1 MTPDID
7 VRLQSV
13 IKAIEQVILP
23 ALDPNN
29 PLARE
34 QAALAIGHLH
44 MIRGQWPYMADYMA
58 VCLADIV
65 KLGADLLKVADG
77 GLATR
82 DAASALKSTLDQAG
96 KEKGGPTTA
105 IAQRRDAIAVAVD
118 DLINASA
125 VDGSQS
131 FRDSSENIVL
141 DYGIHQTSRDRAW
154 FKASGLDPD
163 CAKLPSHSDL
173 LAAPSHHTN

>member
-23 ALDPNN
+23 ALDPHN

-44 MIRGQWPYMADYMA
+44 MIRGQLPYMADYMA
-58 VCLADIV
+58 ICLADIV
-65 KLGADLLKVADG
+65 KLGGDLLVVADG
-77 GLATR
+77 GMNTR
-82 DAASALKSTLDQAG
+82 DAAAALKSTLNQIRE
-96 KEKGGPTTA
+96 EKGGPTTA
-105 IAQRRDAIAVAVD
+105 ISQRRDTIAVAVD

-125 VDGSQS
+125 IDGSKS
-131 FRDSSENIVL
+131 FRDLSENIVL

-163 CAKLPSHSDL
+163 CAKLPSHADL
-173 LAAPSHHTN
+173 VASPNHQNN

>member
-1 MTPDID
+1 MR
-7 VRLQSV
+7 RLTDQER
-13 IKAIEQVILP
+13 IALREVILP

-58 VCLADIV
+58 SCLADIIL
-65 KLGADLLKVADG
+65 LGDDLLKIADG
-77 GLATR
+77 GMNTR
-82 DAASALKSTLDQAG
+82 DAAAALKSTLDQIR
-96 KEKGGPTTA
+96 KEKSGPTTSVT
-105 IAQRRDAIAVAVD
+105 QRRDAVAVAID
-118 DLINASA
+118 ALINASA
-125 VDGSQS
+125 VDGSKS
-131 FRDSSENIVL
+131 FRDLSENIVL

-163 CAKLPSHSDL
+163 CAKLPSHAEL
-173 LAAPSHHTN
+173 VATPNHQNN